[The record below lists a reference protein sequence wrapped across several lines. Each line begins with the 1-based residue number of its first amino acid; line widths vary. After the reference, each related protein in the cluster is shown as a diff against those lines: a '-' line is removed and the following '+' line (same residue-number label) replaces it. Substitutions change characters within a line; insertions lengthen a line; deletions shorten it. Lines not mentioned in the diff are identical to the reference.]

1 MSKRVRTGL
10 FWLATAVLL
19 AACGGEEALEE
30 ALPGNGVVAKWDPTG
45 EVQLFDAENL
55 FDLVNGQADSFFAYA
70 FERAAVQSYENGTG
84 ATLRVEIWQ
93 LGTPADAYG
102 LFTTYRA
109 GEQVAVGNDG
119 DSDPGRRLDF
129 WQDRYFVRLF
139 GVSPLAD
146 EVLQTF
152 ARTVAGAL
160 PAGGEPPSLVDRL
173 PKESLV
179 ESSLVFFHQEISI
192 QDRLWLGGQNLLALG
207 PETDAIL
214 ARYELEGESA
224 WFLLV
229 EYPVSGAASVALDT
243 LQVSGLDRLVA
254 ARVHE
259 NLLGAVFGPVT
270 EAQAQSLL
278 KGGLGE

>member
-1 MSKRVRTGL
+1 MSTLVRAGL
-10 FWLATAVLL
+10 FWLLIALL
-19 AACGGEEALEE
+19 LMGCGGEEVLVE
-30 ALPGNGVVAKWDPTG
+30 ALPGKGVLAGWIPAG
-45 EVQLFDAENL
+45 EVQLFDSENL

-70 FERAAVQSYENGTG
+70 FERAAVQTYGDGSG
-84 ATLRVEIWQ
+84 ASLRVEVWQ
-93 LGTPADAYG
+93 LETPADAYG

-109 GEQVAVGNDG
+109 GEPVAIGNDG
-119 DSDPGRRLDF
+119 DSDPERRLDF
-129 WQDRYFVRLF
+129 WQNRYFVRLF
-139 GVSPLAD
+139 ALSPLAD

-160 PAGGEPPSLVDRL
+160 PTGGEPPSLVDRL
-173 PKESLV
+173 PEEGLV
-179 ESSLVFFHQEISI
+179 EGDHVFFHREISI

-214 ARYELEGESA
+214 ARYEIEGEGA

-229 EYPVSGAASVALDT
+229 EYPGAGAASIALDA
-243 LQVSGLDRLVA
+243 LQRSGIDRLVA

-259 NLLGAVFGPVT
+259 SLLGAVFGSVT

-278 KGGLGE
+278 RWGLGE